1 MEPSLK
7 LKFERINKKILSIAS
22 GYLWRLEV
30 FNFIQF
36 YIHFQQQPQ
45 GSAR

>member
-7 LKFERINKKILSIAS
+7 FKFERINKKILSIVS

-30 FNFIQF
+30 FNFIQL
-36 YIHFQQQPQ
+36 YIHFQKQPQ